1 MELSLPKMQSNE
13 SSIYLVFLRQAKW
26 YKGSALRSYK
36 SYNQYIIL
44 VSIFF
49 FPFFKVEKGY
59 IVYYKLTKYEVEA
72 NTSPPKNP
80 NNPPKNGIHNAMN
93 PVMAVIKFTI
103 WISHQYI
110 VIYKERKSL
119 QSFYSFIFL
128 VPKCKIIKN
137 TIN

>member
-1 MELSLPKMQSNE
+1 MIQGVCIEKLQKLQS
-13 SSIYLVFLRQAKW
+13 V
-26 YKGSALRSYK
+26 
-36 SYNQYIIL
+36 YNFGFNF
-44 VSIFF
+44 FF

-103 WISHQYI
+103 
-110 VIYKERKSL
+110 
-119 QSFYSFIFL
+119 
-128 VPKCKIIKN
+128 
-137 TIN
+137 